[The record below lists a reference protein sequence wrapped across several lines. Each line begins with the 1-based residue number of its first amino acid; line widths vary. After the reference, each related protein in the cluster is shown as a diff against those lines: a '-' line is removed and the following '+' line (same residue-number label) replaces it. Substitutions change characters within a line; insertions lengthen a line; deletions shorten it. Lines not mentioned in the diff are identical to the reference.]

1 MKINHFVGGIF
12 LVAGTTIGAGM
23 LALPIMSS
31 FTGFIPSLLIFAIC
45 WLVMLTT
52 AYFFLDVNLS
62 LEGEVN
68 LISMAKHFLGPWG
81 KALSWV
87 FYLLLLYSLAAAYIS
102 GSAPLFQLALFKI
115 TGYQISLS
123 LARFALPIL
132 FGIFVYF
139 GTLGV
144 DLINRF
150 MMFGLVVSYLL
161 LIGFLPTHIQSHLLL
176 HIDWKPT
183 LVALPVVITSFGYH
197 IIIPSLTTYM
207 NHDKKHLRITLL
219 IGSIFALAVFVIWQ
233 TLILGTLPIEGENGL
248 LSAWKQGISV
258 TVPLAKMLKN
268 KWIQLGAH
276 YFSFFAIVT
285 SFLGVSLS
293 LSDFLTDGLKIKK
306 SWEGRLIAIG
316 LTFIP
321 PLVFLFTFERGF
333 IVALEYA
340 AVFVAILLI
349 FLPALMA
356 WHLKQ
361 PKFYKTIFGRFLLLF
376 VMLFAFF
383 VIGFSL
389 LEEWGYFKFLTSA
402 YGTI

>member
-12 LVAGTTIGAGM
+12 LVSGTTIGAGM
-23 LALPIMSS
+23 LALPVMGS
-31 FTGFIPSLLIFAIC
+31 FAGFIPSLFIFAIC

-68 LISMAKHFLGPWG
+68 LISMAKNFLGPWG
-81 KALSWV
+81 KMISWI
-87 FYLLLLYSLAAAYIS
+87 FYLLLLYSLVAAYIS
-102 GSAPLFQLALFKI
+102 GSASLFQTAISHL

-123 LARFALPIL
+123 LARFILPIL

-144 DLINRF
+144 DLMNRF
-150 MMFGLVVSYLL
+150 MMFGLILSYLL
-161 LIGFLPTHIQSHLLL
+161 LIGFLPPHIQSSLLL

-183 LVALPVVITSFGYH
+183 LIALPVVITSFGYH

-207 NHDKKHLRITLL
+207 NHDKKHLRLTLL
-219 IGSIFALAVFVIWQ
+219 FGSIFALVFFIIWQ
-233 TLILGTLPIEGENGL
+233 ALTLGTLPIEGKNGII
-248 LSAWKQGISV
+248 SAWDQGISV
-258 TVPLAKMLKN
+258 TVPLTKMIKSR
-268 KWIQLGAH
+268 WIQISAQ

-321 PLVFLFTFERGF
+321 PLIFLFTFKRGF

-340 AVFVAILLI
+340 AVFIAVLLI
-349 FLPALMA
+349 LLPALMA
-356 WHLKQ
+356 WHLKK
-361 PKFYKTIFGRFLLLF
+361 PKFYQTALGRFLLSFTILFALF
-376 VMLFAFF
+376 VIL
-383 VIGFSL
+383 FSL
-389 LEEWGYFKFLTSA
+389 LNEWGYFKSFISA
-402 YGTI
+402 YETI